1 MVILKL
7 STLEFQFHGVMQTSW
22 RPNHPNGVLG
32 IHDFHHDILLGCY
45 AESIQSNTNGYFDGQ
60 EITLVCSVQ
69 GTLKPLK

>member
-32 IHDFHHDILLGCY
+32 RHRQFKSEVQPLGGMPGGTHRDILMF
-45 AESIQSNTNGYFDGQ
+45 TTTTGYPY
-60 EITLVCSVQ
+60 ELYR
-69 GTLKPLK
+69 